1 MRVVWVRMVLIRVV
15 WVRMVPN
22 EWFGSGW
29 SLVRVVWVRMAI
41 IRVVWVRM
49 VPYKSGLGQDGS

>member
-29 SLVRVVWVRMAI
+29 SLVRVVWVRMAL
-41 IRVVWVRM
+41 IRVVLVRM

>member
-1 MRVVWVRMVLIRVV
+1 MVLIRVV

-29 SLVRVVWVRMAI
+29 SLVRVVWVRMAL

-49 VPYKSGLGQDGS
+49 VPYKSGLGQDSS